1 MAVCGHKERF
11 LGALLSKQ
19 EKNKA
24 TLSVGVI
31 KSEFLKWLN
40 SSLRLTSTGNSLAV
54 GVSLPLP
61 SQPTNL
67 EQARLQ

>member
-31 KSEFLKWLN
+31 KSGFLKWLN
-40 SSLRLTSTGNSLAV
+40 SSLRITSRSSRRGAV
-54 GVSLPLP
+54 VSE
-61 SQPTNL
+61 SD
-67 EQARLQ
+67 

>member
-31 KSEFLKWLN
+31 KSGFLKWLN
-40 SSLRLTSTGNSLAV
+40 SSLRITSTGNSLAV
-54 GVSLPLP
+54 GISLPLP